1 MHLMEIILADCQKW
15 KLGSTIYAYLIFH
28 VENIIKIQV
37 QYVLIMNGSTLCYPV
52 CRVLLIMLAFIWN
65 ILFPILR

>member
-37 QYVLIMNGSTLCYPV
+37 QYVLIMNGSTLCY
-52 CRVLLIMLAFIWN
+52 W
-65 ILFPILR
+65 

>member
-37 QYVLIMNGSTLCYPV
+37 QYVLIMNGSKFV
-52 CRVLLIMLAFIWN
+52 GRVLLIMLAFIWN
-65 ILFPILR
+65 ILFLILR

>member
-15 KLGSTIYAYLIFH
+15 TLGSTIYAYLIFH

-37 QYVLIMNGSTLCYPV
+37 QYVLIMNGFPV

>member
-37 QYVLIMNGSTLCYPV
+37 QYVLIMNGSIPSVEFC
-52 CRVLLIMLAFIWN
+52 
-65 ILFPILR
+65 